1 MDRNRELIAI
11 LRGLT
16 LERCA
21 IVSEILIAEGFTKLE
36 VPLNSPNPMKTISE
50 MQNSFG
56 NSVTIGAGTVTN
68 VSEVNELSDLGC
80 QMIVSPNTD
89 TEVIKATK
97 KNGMLSFPGAFTPS
111 ECFSAINA
119 AADGIKIFPAF
130 KLGIEGFKALKAVLP
145 SDLKTYA
152 VGGINETHFSDW
164 LDAGVT
170 GFGIGSNL
178 FHPSMSED
186 DIQLAARKIILA
198 YDNWHAKKCYHLS
211 K

>member
-1 MDRNRELIAI
+1 MNRNRELIAI

>member
-1 MDRNRELIAI
+1 MSKNRELIAI

-16 LERCA
+16 LDRCVK
-21 IVSEILIAEGFTKLE
+21 VSEILIAEGFSKLE
-36 VPLNSPNPMKTISE
+36 VPLNSPNPMETISK

-68 VSEVNELSDLGC
+68 VSEVSQLSRIGC

-97 KNGMLSFPGAFTPS
+97 NGGMLSFPGAFTPS
-111 ECFSAINA
+111 ECYSAINS
-119 AADGIKIFPAF
+119 AADGLKIFPAF
-130 KLGIEGFKALKAVLP
+130 KLGVKGFKALKAVLP
-145 SDLKTYA
+145 NNLKTYA
-152 VGGINETHFSDW
+152 VGGIDETHFSDW

-178 FHPSMSED
+178 FHSYMSDD
-186 DIQLAARKIILA
+186 DIQSAAKKFVLA
-198 YDNWHAKKCYHLS
+198 YDNWHTNKK
-211 K
+211 

>member
-97 KNGMLSFPGAFTPS
+97 NNGMLSFPGAFTPS

-130 KLGIEGFKALKAVLP
+130 KLGIEGFRALKAVLP

>member
-1 MDRNRELIAI
+1 MSKNRELIAI

-16 LERCA
+16 LDRCVK
-21 IVSEILIAEGFTKLE
+21 VSEILIAEGFSKLE
-36 VPLNSPNPMKTISE
+36 VPLNSPNPMETISK

-68 VSEVNELSDLGC
+68 VSEVSQLSKIGC

-97 KNGMLSFPGAFTPS
+97 NGGMLSFPGAFTPS
-111 ECFSAINA
+111 ECYSAINS
-119 AADGIKIFPAF
+119 AADGLKIFPAF
-130 KLGIEGFKALKAVLP
+130 KLGVKGFKALKSVLP
-145 SDLKTYA
+145 NNLKTYA
-152 VGGINETHFSDW
+152 VGGIDETHFSDW

-178 FHPSMSED
+178 FHSYMSDE
-186 DIQLAARKIILA
+186 DIQSAAKKFVLA
-198 YDNWHAKKCYHLS
+198 YDNWHTNKK
-211 K
+211 

>member
-1 MDRNRELIAI
+1 MNRNRELIAI

-97 KNGMLSFPGAFTPS
+97 NKGMLSFPGAFTPS

-145 SDLKTYA
+145 SNLKTYA
-152 VGGINETHFSDW
+152 VGGINETQFSDW

>member
-1 MDRNRELIAI
+1 MNRNRELIAI

-16 LERCA
+16 LDRYA
-21 IVSEILIAEGFTKLE
+21 IVGEILIAEGFSKLE

-56 NSVTIGAGTVTN
+56 NSVIIGAGTVTN
-68 VSEVNELSDLGC
+68 VSEVNELSNLGC

-89 TEVIKATK
+89 IEVIKATK
-97 KNGMLSFPGAFTPS
+97 NKGMLSFPGAFTPS

-145 SDLKTYA
+145 SNLKTYA

-198 YDNWHAKKCYHLS
+198 YDNWHAKKY
-211 K
+211 

>member
-1 MDRNRELIAI
+1 MSKNRELIAI

-16 LERCA
+16 LDRCVK
-21 IVSEILIAEGFTKLE
+21 VSEILIAEGFSKLE
-36 VPLNSPNPMKTISE
+36 VPLNSPNPMETISK

-68 VSEVNELSDLGC
+68 VSEVSQLSKIGC

-97 KNGMLSFPGAFTPS
+97 NGGMLSFPGAFTPS
-111 ECFSAINA
+111 ECYSAINS
-119 AADGIKIFPAF
+119 AADGLKIFPAF
-130 KLGIEGFKALKAVLP
+130 KLGVKGFKALKAVLP
-145 SDLKTYA
+145 NNLKTYA
-152 VGGINETHFSDW
+152 VGGIDETHFSDW

-178 FHPSMSED
+178 FHSYMSDD
-186 DIQLAARKIILA
+186 DIQSAAKKFVLA
-198 YDNWHAKKCYHLS
+198 YDNWHTNKK
-211 K
+211 

>member
-1 MDRNRELIAI
+1 MNRNRELIAI

-16 LERCA
+16 LDRC
-21 IVSEILIAEGFTKLE
+21 VTVGEMLIAEGFCKLE

-50 MQNSFG
+50 MQNRFG
-56 NSVTIGAGTVTN
+56 EFVTIGAGTVIN
-68 VSEVNELSDLGC
+68 VSEVSELSNLGC

-97 KNGMLSFPGAFTPS
+97 NKGMLSFPGAFTPS
-111 ECFSAINA
+111 ECFAAINA
-119 AADGIKIFPAF
+119 SADGIKIFPAF

-145 SDLKTYA
+145 SNLKTYA
-152 VGGINETHFSDW
+152 VGGINETQFSDW

>member
-1 MDRNRELIAI
+1 MNSNRELIAI

-16 LERCA
+16 LDRCDK
-21 IVSEILIAEGFTKLE
+21 VGEILISEGFSKLE

-50 MQNSFG
+50 MQNRFG

-68 VSEVNELSDLGC
+68 ISQVSELSNLGC

-97 KNGMLSFPGAFTPS
+97 NEGMLSFPGAFTPS
-111 ECFSAINA
+111 ECFSAINS
-119 AADGIKIFPAF
+119 AADGLKIFPAF
-130 KLGIEGFKALKAVLP
+130 KLGVEGFKALKAVLP
-145 SDLKTYA
+145 SNLKTYA
-152 VGGINETHFSDW
+152 VGGVNETHFKDW

-178 FHPSMSED
+178 FHPSMND
-186 DIQLAARKIILA
+186 DNIQFAASKIILA
-198 YDNWHAKKCYHLS
+198 YDSWYAKK
-211 K
+211 

>member
-1 MDRNRELIAI
+1 MSKNRELIAI

-16 LERCA
+16 LDRCVK
-21 IVSEILIAEGFTKLE
+21 VSEILIAEGFSKLE
-36 VPLNSPNPMKTISE
+36 VPLNSPNPMETISK

-68 VSEVNELSDLGC
+68 VSEVSQLSKIGC

-97 KNGMLSFPGAFTPS
+97 NGGMLSFPGAFTPS
-111 ECFSAINA
+111 ECYSAINS
-119 AADGIKIFPAF
+119 AADGLKIFPAF
-130 KLGIEGFKALKAVLP
+130 KLGVKGFKALKAVLP
-145 SDLKTYA
+145 NSLKTYA
-152 VGGINETHFSDW
+152 VGGIDETHFSDW

-178 FHPSMSED
+178 FHSYMSDD
-186 DIQLAARKIILA
+186 DIQSAAKKFVLA
-198 YDNWHAKKCYHLS
+198 YDNWHTNKK
-211 K
+211 

>member
-1 MDRNRELIAI
+1 MSKNRELIAI

-16 LERCA
+16 LDRCVK
-21 IVSEILIAEGFTKLE
+21 VSEILIAEGFSKLE
-36 VPLNSPNPMKTISE
+36 VPLNSPNPMETISK

-68 VSEVNELSDLGC
+68 VSEVSQLSKIGC

-97 KNGMLSFPGAFTPS
+97 NGGMLSFPGAFTPS
-111 ECFSAINA
+111 ECYSAINS
-119 AADGIKIFPAF
+119 AADGLKIFPAF
-130 KLGIEGFKALKAVLP
+130 KLGVKGFKALKAVLP
-145 SDLKTYA
+145 TNLKTYA
-152 VGGINETHFSDW
+152 VGGIDETHFSDW

-178 FHPSMSED
+178 FHSYMSDD
-186 DIQLAARKIILA
+186 DIQSAAKKFVLA
-198 YDNWHAKKCYHLS
+198 YDNWHTNKK
-211 K
+211 

>member
-1 MDRNRELIAI
+1 VNRNRELIAI

-97 KNGMLSFPGAFTPS
+97 NNGMLSFPGAFTPS